1 MRLAYKSKN
10 HSQIATMS
18 SAMSTKI
25 LACTAGFNEPAP
37 ANPQAAPV
45 ASREG
50 CLSIEPL
57 DWDTLLD
64 AVIIRLR
71 LTVGEDLHNPPD
83 VPFHSAA
90 LSASLTQAIVLD
102 CASAL
107 DKLHAALKQERSQRL
122 TH

>member
-1 MRLAYKSKN
+1 
-10 HSQIATMS
+10 MS
-18 SAMSTKI
+18 FAMSTKTKTS
-25 LACTAGFNEPAP
+25 TASFNESLPVD
-37 ANPQAAPV
+37 PQAVIVVSGERRLVIDPQ
-45 ASREG
+45 
-50 CLSIEPL
+50 

-71 LTVGEDLHNPPD
+71 CSVGEDLHNPPD

-90 LSASLTQAIVLD
+90 LSASLTQAVVLD

>member
-1 MRLAYKSKN
+1 
-10 HSQIATMS
+10 MS
-18 SAMSTKI
+18 FAMSTKTETS
-25 LACTAGFNEPAP
+25 TAAFNESVPVD
-37 ANPQAAPV
+37 PQAVPV
-45 ASREG
+45 VSGEG
-50 CLSIEPL
+50 RLVIDPQ

-71 LTVGEDLHNPPD
+71 CSVGEDLHNPPD

-90 LSASLTQAIVLD
+90 LSASLTQAVVLD

>member
-1 MRLAYKSKN
+1 
-10 HSQIATMS
+10 MS
-18 SAMSTKI
+18 SAMSTKTQ
-25 LACTAGFNEPAP
+25 ACTTGFNESVPVD
-37 ANPQAAPV
+37 PQAVPV
-45 ASREG
+45 VSGEG
-50 CLSIEPL
+50 CMAIDPQ

-71 LTVGEDLHNPPD
+71 CSVGEDLHNPPD

-90 LSASLTQAIVLD
+90 LSASLIQAAVLD

>member
-1 MRLAYKSKN
+1 
-10 HSQIATMS
+10 MS
-18 SAMSTKI
+18 FAMSTKTQN
-25 LACTAGFNEPAP
+25 CTADFNVSVPVDSQAVPVVSGEGRSAID
-37 ANPQAAPV
+37 PQ
-45 ASREG
+45 
-50 CLSIEPL
+50 

-71 LTVGEDLHNPPD
+71 CSVGEDLHNPPD

-90 LSASLTQAIVLD
+90 LSASLTQAVVLD

-107 DKLHAALKQERSQRL
+107 DKLHAALKQQRSQRL

>member
-1 MRLAYKSKN
+1 
-10 HSQIATMS
+10 MS
-18 SAMSTKI
+18 LAMSTKI
-25 LACTAGFNEPAP
+25 HTCTAGFSETVPV
-37 ANPQAAPV
+37 NPQTVPV
-45 ASREG
+45 VSGEG
-50 CLSIEPL
+50 RLTIEPQ

-71 LTVGEDLHNPPD
+71 CSVGEDLHKPPD
-83 VPFHSAA
+83 VPFNSAA
-90 LSASLTQAIVLD
+90 LSASLTQAVVLD

>member
-1 MRLAYKSKN
+1 
-10 HSQIATMS
+10 MS
-18 SAMSTKI
+18 LAMSPKI
-25 LACTAGFNEPAP
+25 HTCTAGFSETVPV
-37 ANPQAAPV
+37 NPQTVPV
-45 ASREG
+45 VSGEG
-50 CLSIEPL
+50 RLTIEPQ

-71 LTVGEDLHNPPD
+71 CSVGEDLHKPPD

-90 LSASLTQAIVLD
+90 LSASLTQAVVLD

-107 DKLHAALKQERSQRL
+107 DKLHAELKQERSQRL